1 MLRRI
6 EHLYNELIEI
16 LDNAPDESDC
26 CPEEEEMF
34 ADMANLTNSI
44 RNAGYANF
52 PTEDMIFQTFYCPL
66 SLCRNVVSITD
77 PRKIAEYAL
86 DIRDGLEQYK
96 YRYPCDLTEYLS
108 ASFHTLKKIYSI
120 GISIRYGLDGGLYG
134 AIIVSLIAP
143 LTPEEESD
151 LKDYI
156 TGQLSDGWGESFEQ
170 HDIGSLGGLDES
182 MYLSFWRHDDW
193 WLLNEEEFEQ
203 KLAENRRNENK
214 DEFPW

>member
-44 RNAGYANF
+44 RNAGYVNF

-66 SLCRNVVSITD
+66 TLRRNGAEITD
-77 PRKIAEYAL
+77 PWKISKHAY
-86 DIRDGLEQYK
+86 DIREGIERYK
-96 YRYPCDLTEYLS
+96 YNAPCDLTAYFD
-108 ASFHTLKKIYSI
+108 APFQTLRKIYYIDI
-120 GISIRYGLDGGLYG
+120 GVKYCLNGGLYG
-134 AIIVSLIAP
+134 AITVSFIDP
-143 LTPEEESD
+143 LTPEEESE
-151 LKDYI
+151 LQDYI

-170 HDIGSLGGLDES
+170 QDIGGRFDE
-182 MYLSFWRHDDW
+182 MYLSFWRHNDW
-193 WLLNEEEFEQ
+193 WLLNEKEFEQ
-203 KLAENRRNENK
+203 KLAENRQKENK
-214 DEFPW
+214 EEFPW

>member
-16 LDNAPDESDC
+16 LNNAPDESDC
-26 CPEEEEMF
+26 CPEEDEMF

-44 RNAGYANF
+44 RNAGYDNVSIDNMDF
-52 PTEDMIFQTFYCPL
+52 PTFYCPL
-66 SLCRNVVSITD
+66 TLRRNEAEITD
-77 PRKIAEYAL
+77 PWKIAEYAHN
-86 DIRDGLEQYK
+86 IRDGLEQYK
-96 YRYPCDLTEYLS
+96 CRYPCDLTEYFD
-108 ASFHTLKKIYSI
+108 APFHTLRKIYCISI
-120 GISIRYGLDGGLYG
+120 GIKYCPNAGLYG
-134 AIIVSLIAP
+134 TITVSLIDH
-143 LTPEEESD
+143 LTPEEESE

-170 HDIGSLGGLDES
+170 QDIGGRYDE
-182 MYLSFWRHDDW
+182 MYLSFWRHNDW

-203 KLAENRRNENK
+203 KLSESRQNENK